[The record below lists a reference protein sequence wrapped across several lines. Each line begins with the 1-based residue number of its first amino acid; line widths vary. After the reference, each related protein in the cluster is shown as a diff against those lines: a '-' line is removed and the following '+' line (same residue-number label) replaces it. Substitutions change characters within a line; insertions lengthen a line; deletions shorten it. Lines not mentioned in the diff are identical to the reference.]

1 MILSVVDDDDIVSP
15 IFLSALPEQ
24 ILSHSVH
31 SIVSF
36 DFETA
41 AAAKTLS
48 FSRFHPGSLIYHL
61 GWYIACKLP
70 RWHWGDSAAAADAA
84 RCKI

>member
-1 MILSVVDDDDIVSP
+1 MILSVAAAADDDDDIVST
-15 IFLSALPEQ
+15 IFLPVLPEQ
-24 ILSHSVH
+24 ILSHSGH

-36 DFETA
+36 DFEAAAA

-70 RWHWGDSAAAADAA
+70 R
-84 RCKI
+84 